1 MKSVIQ
7 WQFRYPIK
15 LLLTKNCSMI
25 REKTTNQRPHGTCIC
40 SSDQQSSIDFKQLNK
55 YLLYSI
61 SLQYWPSIKYFQFQL
76 KLPSGFDQD
85 YFHILTN
92 LNKERNFFHG
102 KFSVPSVFQSTEIKI
117 MILWNFQKKLKLPQK
132 MKWRVALG

>member
-1 MKSVIQ
+1 MISVIQ
-7 WQFRYPIK
+7 W
-15 LLLTKNCSMI
+15 LLTKNCSMI

-40 SSDQQSSIDFKQLNK
+40 SSDQQSSIDFKQFNK

-76 KLPSGFDQD
+76 PSGFDQN

-92 LNKERNFFHG
+92 LNEERNFFQG

>member
-7 WQFRYPIK
+7 W
-15 LLLTKNCSMI
+15 LLTKNCSMI

-40 SSDQQSSIDFKQLNK
+40 SSDQQSSIDFKQFNK

-76 KLPSGFDQD
+76 PSGFDQN

-92 LNKERNFFHG
+92 LNEERNFFQG